1 MRLSTNPSLHWFP
14 YIAAGLDLILM
25 PGLGFTRTGDRLGR
39 GKGYYDSYLEK
50 CKNVMGKMP
59 HTVALSFYEQ
69 ICDLI
74 PTSPHDVPIDVV
86 LFEDKGAK

>member
-1 MRLSTNPSLHWFP
+1 
-14 YIAAGLDLILM
+14 M

-50 CKNVMGKMP
+50 CKNVTGKMP
-59 HTVALSFYEQ
+59 YTIALSFYEQ
-69 ICDLI
+69 MCDSI
-74 PTSPHDVPIDVV
+74 PTSPYDVPIDVV